1 MYISARNRFLLAL
14 TFSLSANLFLPA
26 FPSSLQACQGKSSK
40 LPNIQANIQA
50 NIQQRDRN
58 NYPHYGQNGI
68 NGRDGVSQTLTAS
81 GMPVNLDL
89 SGQDGGNG
97 SNGSDASPP
106 DCEREHYTSIGNGN
120 KRAADGNNG
129 ENGGNGGSGGNG
141 GNLTVYYTN
150 LADLKN
156 ILVRSHGGNGGTA
169 GHGGR
174 GSYGCPCNEPNEE
187 ETICTG
193 KPDSPNYKC
202 KKKVHRCHHG
212 KRGQN
217 GQQGNMGVLSIIRGT
232 QELKSDNPTVKVPL
246 SQAINKSIDLSK
258 NKWNIRNGASALLAP
273 GSIIAEQYRE
283 FERRIEG
290 TFQLDWNEQKSAGSF
305 ADQIVTLSLND
316 DEQIKIDFP
325 KDLWVLGNYVTQGT
339 MTKYSVV
346 NTIRR
351 QDVTKLKV
359 ADFDGVGRNVNLKL
373 VDLGGRA
380 DLLKTEFT
388 VKISTRNS
396 DRFYDGTE
404 YKAKIPPE
412 LVTRDYNRYIIS
424 LGKLPIPDR
433 ALETR
438 TEVEIELTAT
448 RSLGERSAKQTIIW
462 KDSIR

>member
-1 MYISARNRFLLAL
+1 
-14 TFSLSANLFLPA
+14 
-26 FPSSLQACQGKSSK
+26 
-40 LPNIQANIQA
+40 
-50 NIQQRDRN
+50 
-58 NYPHYGQNGI
+58 
-68 NGRDGVSQTLTAS
+68 
-81 GMPVNLDL
+81 
-89 SGQDGGNG
+89 
-97 SNGSDASPP
+97 
-106 DCEREHYTSIGNGN
+106 
-120 KRAADGNNG
+120 
-129 ENGGNGGSGGNG
+129 
-141 GNLTVYYTN
+141 
-150 LADLKN
+150 
-156 ILVRSHGGNGGTA
+156 
-169 GHGGR
+169 
-174 GSYGCPCNEPNEE
+174 
-187 ETICTG
+187 
-193 KPDSPNYKC
+193 
-202 KKKVHRCHHG
+202 
-212 KRGQN
+212 
-217 GQQGNMGVLSIIRGT
+217 VLSIIHGT

-273 GSIIAEQYRE
+273 GSIISEQYRE

-305 ADQIVTLSLND
+305 ADQIITLSLND
-316 DEQIKIDFP
+316 EEQIKIDFP

-396 DRFYDGTE
+396 DRFYDQTE
-404 YKAKIPPE
+404 YKAKISPE